1 MTSRAKIEAQAR
13 YDKENTQSVMIKLN
27 KKTDSDILAKLSE
40 VPNKQGYIKDLI
52 RGDLRSDGDVATVES
67 LQYLLLPVFKK
78 YGIKKA
84 RLFGSYARGEAN
96 SASDVDIVIDGGGL
110 DDLIKYFEFTE
121 ACKKAT
127 QRKTDVLMEEA
138 IRSDNS
144 RASRRLWEHIQRE
157 GVVIYEEDK

>member
-67 LQYLLLPVFKK
+67 LR

-96 SASDVDIVIDGGGL
+96 SSSDVDIVIDGGKL
-110 DDLIKYFEFTE
+110 DDLITYFEFTE

-127 QRKTDVLMEEA
+127 MRETDVLMEEA
-138 IRSDNS
+138 IKSDNS

-157 GVVIYEEDK
+157 GVIIYENDK